1 MKKAISTLLALSMA
15 ALMLIG
21 CGSGGATGGSST
33 EDKNA
38 STEASKI
45 KVGVIYIGDENEGYT
60 EAHMKGISEMKKS
73 LGLADNQIIEKKS
86 IPEDEKCY
94 DAAVDLAEEGCNIIF
109 SNSFGHEDYIIQAAK
124 EYPEI
129 QFCHATGFQAATSG
143 LSNMHNYFTSVY
155 ESRYV
160 SGVVAGLKLNKMIED
175 SKELKI
181 KLDDEK
187 EALNEKNIELKKQQ
201 DELGLKVTMLDEDSR
216 DVLEDLADAK
226 KTINNYKKMGCLPTD
241 SLESCSQIPT
251 DSDFLRPL
259 TQGVITSGYGTRENP
274 VSGGY
279 QFHAAVD
286 IGGNPT
292 GTSVY
297 ATASGRVVLTSYV
310 KNPDVPNSSC
320 GGNFVVIQHKIGNT
334 YYASRY
340 MHLSKIYVTENQT
353 VTANDIIG
361 AVGGGETYD
370 RCSTGAHL
378 DFSIAQGIYGKDFYL
393 FRQPS
398 TINPFTLVNLPNEG
412 IYFTS
417 RYLRY

>member
-1 MKKAISTLLALSMA
+1 MKKYIFLTLIPVILMSIIPSSKATSSKTLQELIDELNAKELQLKEISDEKNLTQEKLNEITSSIINVGLEINEVENKMIELNNKIEDNKIEIKKKEKQIKKLINLMQKNNGENIYLELLF
-15 ALMLIG
+15 
-21 CGSGGATGGSST
+21 GSN
-33 EDKNA
+33 DLKDF
-38 STEASKI
+38 
-45 KVGVIYIGDENEGYT
+45 IYR
-60 EAHMKGISEMKKS
+60 K
-73 LGLADNQIIEKKS
+73 QIIEQITAYNDKL
-86 IPEDEKCY
+86 
-94 DAAVDLAEEGCNIIF
+94 VD
-109 SNSFGHEDYIIQAAK
+109 D
-124 EYPEI
+124 
-129 QFCHATGFQAATSG
+129 
-143 LSNMHNYFTSVY
+143 
-155 ESRYV
+155 
-160 SGVVAGLKLNKMIED
+160 LNKMIED

-353 VTANDIIG
+353 VTSNDIIG

-370 RCSTGAHL
+370 RCSTGAH
-378 DFSIAQGIYGKDFYL
+378 FYL

>member
-1 MKKAISTLLALSMA
+1 MKKYIFLTLIPVILMSIIPSSKATSSKTLQELIDELNAKELQLKEISDEKNLTQEKLNEITSSIINVGLEINEVENKMIELNNKIEDNKIEIKKKEKQIKKLINLMQKNNGENIYLELLF
-15 ALMLIG
+15 
-21 CGSGGATGGSST
+21 GSS
-33 EDKNA
+33 DLKDF
-38 STEASKI
+38 
-45 KVGVIYIGDENEGYT
+45 IYR
-60 EAHMKGISEMKKS
+60 K
-73 LGLADNQIIEKKS
+73 QIIEQITAYNDKL
-86 IPEDEKCY
+86 
-94 DAAVDLAEEGCNIIF
+94 VD
-109 SNSFGHEDYIIQAAK
+109 D
-124 EYPEI
+124 
-129 QFCHATGFQAATSG
+129 
-143 LSNMHNYFTSVY
+143 
-155 ESRYV
+155 
-160 SGVVAGLKLNKMIED
+160 LNKMIED

-353 VTANDIIG
+353 VTSNDIIG
-361 AVGGGETYD
+361 AVGGGEAYD

-393 FRQPS
+393 FRQPA

-412 IYFTS
+412 IYFIS

>member
-1 MKKAISTLLALSMA
+1 MKKYIFLTLIPVILMSIIPSSKATSSKTLQELIDELNAKELQLKEISDEKNLTQEKLNEITSSIINVGLEINEVENKMIELNNKIEDNKIEIKKKEKQIKKLINLMQKNNGENIYLELLF
-15 ALMLIG
+15 
-21 CGSGGATGGSST
+21 GSN
-33 EDKNA
+33 DLKDF
-38 STEASKI
+38 
-45 KVGVIYIGDENEGYT
+45 IYR
-60 EAHMKGISEMKKS
+60 K
-73 LGLADNQIIEKKS
+73 QIIEQITTYNDKL
-86 IPEDEKCY
+86 
-94 DAAVDLAEEGCNIIF
+94 VD
-109 SNSFGHEDYIIQAAK
+109 D
-124 EYPEI
+124 
-129 QFCHATGFQAATSG
+129 
-143 LSNMHNYFTSVY
+143 
-155 ESRYV
+155 
-160 SGVVAGLKLNKMIED
+160 LNKMIED

-393 FRQPS
+393 FRQPA

>member
-1 MKKAISTLLALSMA
+1 MKKYIFLTLIPVILMSIIPSSKATSSKTLQELIDELNAKELQLKEISDEKNLTQEKLNEITSSIINVGLEINEVENKMIELNNKIEDNKIEIKKKEKQIKKLINLMQKNNGENIYLELLF
-15 ALMLIG
+15 
-21 CGSGGATGGSST
+21 GSS
-33 EDKNA
+33 DLKDF
-38 STEASKI
+38 
-45 KVGVIYIGDENEGYT
+45 IYR
-60 EAHMKGISEMKKS
+60 K
-73 LGLADNQIIEKKS
+73 QIIEQITAYNDKL
-86 IPEDEKCY
+86 
-94 DAAVDLAEEGCNIIF
+94 VD
-109 SNSFGHEDYIIQAAK
+109 D
-124 EYPEI
+124 
-129 QFCHATGFQAATSG
+129 
-143 LSNMHNYFTSVY
+143 
-155 ESRYV
+155 
-160 SGVVAGLKLNKMIED
+160 LNKMIED

-320 GGNFVVIQHKIGNT
+320 GGNFVVIQHKIGST

-353 VTANDIIG
+353 VTSNDIIG
-361 AVGGGETYD
+361 AVGGGEAYD

>member
-1 MKKAISTLLALSMA
+1 MKKYIFLTLIPVILMSIIPSSKATSSKTLQELIDELNAKELQLKEISDEKNLTQEKLNEITSSIINVGLEINEVENKIIELNNKIEDNKIEIKEKEKQIKKLINLMQKNNGENIYLELLF
-15 ALMLIG
+15 
-21 CGSGGATGGSST
+21 GSN
-33 EDKNA
+33 DLKDF
-38 STEASKI
+38 
-45 KVGVIYIGDENEGYT
+45 IYR
-60 EAHMKGISEMKKS
+60 K
-73 LGLADNQIIEKKS
+73 QIIEQITAYNDKL
-86 IPEDEKCY
+86 
-94 DAAVDLAEEGCNIIF
+94 VD
-109 SNSFGHEDYIIQAAK
+109 D
-124 EYPEI
+124 
-129 QFCHATGFQAATSG
+129 
-143 LSNMHNYFTSVY
+143 
-155 ESRYV
+155 
-160 SGVVAGLKLNKMIED
+160 LNKMIED

-393 FRQPS
+393 FRQPA

>member
-1 MKKAISTLLALSMA
+1 MKKYIFLTLIPVILMSIIPSSKATSSKTLQELIDELNAKELQLKEISDEKYLTQEKLNEITSSIINVGLEINEVENKMIELNNKIEDNKIEIKKKEKQIKKLINLMQKNNGENIYLELLF
-15 ALMLIG
+15 
-21 CGSGGATGGSST
+21 SSS
-33 EDKNA
+33 DLKDF
-38 STEASKI
+38 
-45 KVGVIYIGDENEGYT
+45 IYR
-60 EAHMKGISEMKKS
+60 K
-73 LGLADNQIIEKKS
+73 QIIEQITAYNDKL
-86 IPEDEKCY
+86 
-94 DAAVDLAEEGCNIIF
+94 VD
-109 SNSFGHEDYIIQAAK
+109 D
-124 EYPEI
+124 
-129 QFCHATGFQAATSG
+129 
-143 LSNMHNYFTSVY
+143 
-155 ESRYV
+155 
-160 SGVVAGLKLNKMIED
+160 LNKMIED

-226 KTINNYKKMGCLPTD
+226 RTINNYKKMGCLPTD

-279 QFHAAVD
+279 HFHAAVD

-340 MHLSKIYVTENQT
+340 MHLSKIYVIENQT
-353 VTANDIIG
+353 VTSNDIIG
-361 AVGGGETYD
+361 AVGGGEAYD

>member
-1 MKKAISTLLALSMA
+1 MKKYIFLTLIPVILMSIIPSSKATSSKTLQELIDELNAKELQLKEISDEKNLTQEKLNEITSSIINIGLEINKIEDNKIEIKEKEKQIKKLINLMQKNNGENIYLELLF
-15 ALMLIG
+15 
-21 CGSGGATGGSST
+21 GSN
-33 EDKNA
+33 DLKDF
-38 STEASKI
+38 
-45 KVGVIYIGDENEGYT
+45 IYR
-60 EAHMKGISEMKKS
+60 K
-73 LGLADNQIIEKKS
+73 QIIEQITAYNDKL
-86 IPEDEKCY
+86 
-94 DAAVDLAEEGCNIIF
+94 VD
-109 SNSFGHEDYIIQAAK
+109 D
-124 EYPEI
+124 
-129 QFCHATGFQAATSG
+129 
-143 LSNMHNYFTSVY
+143 
-155 ESRYV
+155 
-160 SGVVAGLKLNKMIED
+160 LNKMIED

-393 FRQPS
+393 FRQPA

>member
-1 MKKAISTLLALSMA
+1 MKKYIFLTLIPVILMSIIPSSKATSSKTLQELIDELNARELQLKEISDEKNLTQEKLNEITSSIINVGLEINEVENKMIELNNKIEDNKIEIKEKEKQIKKLINLMQKNNGENIYLELLF
-15 ALMLIG
+15 
-21 CGSGGATGGSST
+21 GSS
-33 EDKNA
+33 DLKDF
-38 STEASKI
+38 
-45 KVGVIYIGDENEGYT
+45 IYRR
-60 EAHMKGISEMKKS
+60 
-73 LGLADNQIIEKKS
+73 QIIEQITAYNDKL
-86 IPEDEKCY
+86 
-94 DAAVDLAEEGCNIIF
+94 VD
-109 SNSFGHEDYIIQAAK
+109 D
-124 EYPEI
+124 
-129 QFCHATGFQAATSG
+129 
-143 LSNMHNYFTSVY
+143 
-155 ESRYV
+155 
-160 SGVVAGLKLNKMIED
+160 LNKMIED

-353 VTANDIIG
+353 VTSNDIIG
-361 AVGGGETYD
+361 AVGGGEAYD

-393 FRQPS
+393 FRQPA

>member
-1 MKKAISTLLALSMA
+1 MKKYIFLTLIPVILMSIIPSSKATSSKTLQELIDELNAKELQLKEISDEKNLTQEKLNEITSSIINVGLEINEVENKMIELNNKIEDNKIEIKEKEKQIKKLINLMQKNNGENIYLELLF
-15 ALMLIG
+15 
-21 CGSGGATGGSST
+21 GSS
-33 EDKNA
+33 DLKDF
-38 STEASKI
+38 
-45 KVGVIYIGDENEGYT
+45 IYR
-60 EAHMKGISEMKKS
+60 K
-73 LGLADNQIIEKKS
+73 QIIEQITAYNDKL
-86 IPEDEKCY
+86 
-94 DAAVDLAEEGCNIIF
+94 VD
-109 SNSFGHEDYIIQAAK
+109 D
-124 EYPEI
+124 
-129 QFCHATGFQAATSG
+129 
-143 LSNMHNYFTSVY
+143 
-155 ESRYV
+155 
-160 SGVVAGLKLNKMIED
+160 LNKMIED

-353 VTANDIIG
+353 VTSNDIIG

-393 FRQPS
+393 FRQPA

>member
-1 MKKAISTLLALSMA
+1 MKKYIFLTLIPVILMSIIPSSKATSSKTLQELIDELNAKELQLKEISDEKNLTQEKLNEITSSIINVGLEINEVENKMIELNNKIEDNKIEIKKKEKQIKKLINLMQKNNGENIYLELLF
-15 ALMLIG
+15 
-21 CGSGGATGGSST
+21 GSN
-33 EDKNA
+33 DLKDF
-38 STEASKI
+38 
-45 KVGVIYIGDENEGYT
+45 IYR
-60 EAHMKGISEMKKS
+60 K
-73 LGLADNQIIEKKS
+73 QIIEQITAYNDKL
-86 IPEDEKCY
+86 
-94 DAAVDLAEEGCNIIF
+94 VD
-109 SNSFGHEDYIIQAAK
+109 D
-124 EYPEI
+124 
-129 QFCHATGFQAATSG
+129 
-143 LSNMHNYFTSVY
+143 
-155 ESRYV
+155 
-160 SGVVAGLKLNKMIED
+160 LNKMIED

-279 QFHAAVD
+279 HFHAAVD

-353 VTANDIIG
+353 VTSNDIIG

>member
-1 MKKAISTLLALSMA
+1 MKKYIFLTLIPVILMSIIPSSKATSSKTLQELIDELNVKELQLKEISDEKNLTQEKLNEITSSIINVGLEINEVENKMIELNNKIEDNKIEIKKKEKQIKKLINLMQKNNGENIYLELLF
-15 ALMLIG
+15 
-21 CGSGGATGGSST
+21 GSS
-33 EDKNA
+33 DLKDF
-38 STEASKI
+38 
-45 KVGVIYIGDENEGYT
+45 IYR
-60 EAHMKGISEMKKS
+60 K
-73 LGLADNQIIEKKS
+73 QIIEQITVYNDKL
-86 IPEDEKCY
+86 
-94 DAAVDLAEEGCNIIF
+94 VD
-109 SNSFGHEDYIIQAAK
+109 D
-124 EYPEI
+124 
-129 QFCHATGFQAATSG
+129 
-143 LSNMHNYFTSVY
+143 
-155 ESRYV
+155 
-160 SGVVAGLKLNKMIED
+160 LNKMIED

-353 VTANDIIG
+353 VTSNDIIG
-361 AVGGGETYD
+361 AVGGGEAYD

-398 TINPFTLVNLPNEG
+398 TINPFTLVNLPAEG

>member
-1 MKKAISTLLALSMA
+1 MKKYIFLTLIPVILMSIIPSSKATSSKTLQELIDELNAKELQLKEISDEKNLTQEKLNEITSSIINVGLEINEVENKMIELNNKIEDNKIEIKEKEKQIKKLINLMQKNNGENIYLELLF
-15 ALMLIG
+15 
-21 CGSGGATGGSST
+21 GSN
-33 EDKNA
+33 DLKDF
-38 STEASKI
+38 
-45 KVGVIYIGDENEGYT
+45 IYR
-60 EAHMKGISEMKKS
+60 K
-73 LGLADNQIIEKKS
+73 QIIEQITTYNDKL
-86 IPEDEKCY
+86 
-94 DAAVDLAEEGCNIIF
+94 VD
-109 SNSFGHEDYIIQAAK
+109 D
-124 EYPEI
+124 
-129 QFCHATGFQAATSG
+129 
-143 LSNMHNYFTSVY
+143 
-155 ESRYV
+155 
-160 SGVVAGLKLNKMIED
+160 LNKMIED

-340 MHLSKIYVTENQT
+340 MHLSKIYVTENQM

-393 FRQPS
+393 FRQPA

>member
-1 MKKAISTLLALSMA
+1 MKKYIFLTLIPVILMSIIPSSKATSSKTLQELIDELNAKELQLKEISDEKNLTQEKLNEITSSIINVGLEINEVENKMIELNNKIEDNKIEIKEKEKQIKKLINLMQKNNGENIYLELLF
-15 ALMLIG
+15 
-21 CGSGGATGGSST
+21 GSS
-33 EDKNA
+33 DLKDF
-38 STEASKI
+38 
-45 KVGVIYIGDENEGYT
+45 IYR
-60 EAHMKGISEMKKS
+60 K
-73 LGLADNQIIEKKS
+73 QIIEQITAYNDKL
-86 IPEDEKCY
+86 
-94 DAAVDLAEEGCNIIF
+94 VD
-109 SNSFGHEDYIIQAAK
+109 D
-124 EYPEI
+124 
-129 QFCHATGFQAATSG
+129 
-143 LSNMHNYFTSVY
+143 
-155 ESRYV
+155 
-160 SGVVAGLKLNKMIED
+160 LNKMIED

-216 DVLEDLADAK
+216 DVLEDLANAK

-310 KNPDVPNSSC
+310 KNPDVPSSSC

-361 AVGGGETYD
+361 AVGGGEAYD

-393 FRQPS
+393 FRQPA

>member
-1 MKKAISTLLALSMA
+1 MKKYIFLTLIPVILMSIIPSSKATSSKTLQELIDELNAKELQLKEISDEKNLTQEKLNEITSSIINVGLEINEVENKMIELNNKIEDNKIEIKEKEKQIKKLINLMQKNNGENIYLELLF
-15 ALMLIG
+15 
-21 CGSGGATGGSST
+21 GSN
-33 EDKNA
+33 DLKDF
-38 STEASKI
+38 
-45 KVGVIYIGDENEGYT
+45 IYR
-60 EAHMKGISEMKKS
+60 K
-73 LGLADNQIIEKKS
+73 QIIEQITAYNDKL
-86 IPEDEKCY
+86 
-94 DAAVDLAEEGCNIIF
+94 VD
-109 SNSFGHEDYIIQAAK
+109 D
-124 EYPEI
+124 
-129 QFCHATGFQAATSG
+129 
-143 LSNMHNYFTSVY
+143 
-155 ESRYV
+155 
-160 SGVVAGLKLNKMIED
+160 LNKMIED

-353 VTANDIIG
+353 VTSNDIIG